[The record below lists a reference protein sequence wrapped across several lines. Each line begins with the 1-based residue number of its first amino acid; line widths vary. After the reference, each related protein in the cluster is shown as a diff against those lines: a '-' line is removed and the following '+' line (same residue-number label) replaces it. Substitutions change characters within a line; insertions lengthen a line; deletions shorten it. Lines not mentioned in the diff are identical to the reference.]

1 MIGVRFTDGRGLR
14 MILEKRLDTLN
25 SLHKQLSVSVRQ
37 LRAVPGNALLLA
49 EAVKCCL
56 RHQDTPDGVCV
67 FCRTHSLF
75 KEYESKLYR
84 YSQQGQVTT
93 SADSGYNVLGLFVR
107 RIDRSVYF
115 NVVCH
120 QQIP

>member
-1 MIGVRFTDGRGLR
+1 MVIVLELISLGETGL
-14 MILEKRLDTLN
+14 
-25 SLHKQLSVSVRQ
+25 S
-37 LRAVPGNALLLA
+37 RAS
-49 EAVKCCL
+49 
-56 RHQDTPDGVCV
+56 GVCV